1 MSRHKTIVKPVAYS
15 GLGLNTGE
23 PARLKLL
30 PSARPGIRLLV
41 EDQELPCE
49 LDAVSH
55 TVRGVAVGGV
65 RTVEHFLAA
74 AWTLGVTALRV
85 AVEGPEVP
93 AGDGSALPFV
103 ELLREAG
110 SRELPEEVPERRL
123 AAPVWVR
130 EGEALAAAFPF
141 DHLRVT
147 YVVSLR
153 GREACAYDL
162 VVTPE
167 RFVSE
172 IAPARTWGYLEDAE
186 ALHKK
191 GLARG
196 ASLDNTLVLE
206 NGRFLNPP
214 RFPDEPARHKILD
227 LLGDLALLGERLAA
241 HVVCVGGGHALHL
254 RLARAIQRAS
264 G

>member
-1 MSRHKTIVKPVAYS
+1 
-15 GLGLNTGE
+15 
-23 PARLKLL
+23 
-30 PSARPGIRLLV
+30 
-41 EDQELPCE
+41 
-49 LDAVSH
+49 
-55 TVRGVAVGGV
+55 
-65 RTVEHFLAA
+65 
-74 AWTLGVTALRV
+74 
-85 AVEGPEVP
+85 
-93 AGDGSALPFV
+93 
-103 ELLREAG
+103 
-110 SRELPEEVPERRL
+110 
-123 AAPVWVR
+123 
-130 EGEALAAAFPF
+130 
-141 DHLRVT
+141 
-147 YVVSLR
+147 
-153 GREACAYDL
+153 
-162 VVTPE
+162 
-167 RFVSE
+167 
-172 IAPARTWGYLEDAE
+172 LEDAE